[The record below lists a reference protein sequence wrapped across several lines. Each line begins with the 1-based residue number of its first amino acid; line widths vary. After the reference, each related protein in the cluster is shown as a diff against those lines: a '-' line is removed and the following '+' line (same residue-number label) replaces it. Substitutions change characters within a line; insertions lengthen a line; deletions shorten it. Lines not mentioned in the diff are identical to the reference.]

1 MSRTLLTIWL
11 KELKDA
17 IRDRRSLMAAMSYA
31 FFGPMLMA
39 VAFFAVVK
47 EATSESDLKV
57 QLEGQEYAPEL
68 VEFLQHKGILAATE
82 EDLDT
87 GIKLIVPAD
96 YQERLAAAKAVSIIV
111 RADYSERKNSSNRQ
125 RVERALTEYNQVVAS
140 ARLMMRGISPEVMYA
155 VVAERQDTATK
166 ESRAALIMGTVMVF
180 VLMSVFFAGMNVAID
195 TSAGERERN
204 SLEFLLAQPVRLI
217 DLVTGKALAASTF
230 AMLGGALTL
239 IMIPAVFLFVP
250 LEKLGIDISFG
261 FGKQVMLALVL
272 IPLAILAS
280 ALQLFVSFMAKSFKE
295 AQTYIT
301 FVMFAP
307 MTIVFV
313 LEFTRFSHA
322 ALDYLPVTSQHQVLL
337 GSING
342 EPVSVLAMAIGAL
355 GTLAVA
361 ALILLAVQWKL
372 RSEKAVFG
380 L

>member
-87 GIKLIVPAD
+87 GIKLIIPAD

>member
-1 MSRTLLTIWL
+1 MSGTLLTIWF

-31 FFGPMLMA
+31 LFGPMLMA
-39 VAFFAVVK
+39 VAFFAVVQ
-47 EATSESDLKV
+47 EATSEKDLTV

-68 VEFLQHKGILAATE
+68 VLFLQQKGILASKE
-82 EDLDT
+82 SEQES
-87 GIKLIVPAD
+87 GIKLVIPED
-96 YQERLAAAKAVSIIV
+96 YQERLATAKAVSIIV

-155 VVAERQDTATK
+155 VVSERQDTATK

-217 DLVTGKALAASTF
+217 DLVTGKALAAGTF
-230 AMLGGALTL
+230 AMLGSVLTL
-239 IMIPAVFLFVP
+239 IMIPIVFLFVP

-261 FGKQVMLALVL
+261 IGKQAMLALVL
-272 IPLAILAS
+272 IPLALLAS

-307 MTIVFV
+307 MTIVMV
-313 LEFTRFSHA
+313 LEFTRFSHV
-322 ALDYLPVTSQHQVLL
+322 ALEYLPVTSQHQVLL

-342 EPVSVLAMAIGAL
+342 EPVSFIAMVIGAL
-355 GTLAVA
+355 STFAVA
-361 ALILLAVQWKL
+361 GILLFGVQWKL

>member
-1 MSRTLLTIWL
+1 MSRTLVKIWF

-57 QLEGQEYAPEL
+57 QMLGQEYSPEL
-68 VEFLQHKGILAATE
+68 VVLLQYKGILPATE
-82 EDLDT
+82 SDQES
-87 GIKLIVPAD
+87 GIKLVIPEN
-96 YQERLAAAKAVSIIV
+96 YQERLATGKAVSVII

-155 VVAERQDTATK
+155 VVSERQDTATK
-166 ESRAALIMGTVMVF
+166 ESRAALIMGTVIVF

-217 DLVTGKALAASTF
+217 DLVAGKALAASTF
-230 AMLGGALTL
+230 AMLGSVLTL
-239 IMIPAVFLFVP
+239 LMIPAVFLFVP
-250 LEKLGIDISFG
+250 LDKLGIDISFG
-261 FGKQVMLALVL
+261 LGKQLLLALVL
-272 IPLAILAS
+272 IPLALLAS

-313 LEFTRFSHA
+313 LEFTRFSHVV
-322 ALDYLPVTSQHQVLL
+322 LDYLPVTSQHQVLL

-342 EPVSVLAMAIGAL
+342 EPVSMMAIVIGAL
-355 GTLAVA
+355 GTFAVA
-361 ALILLAVQWKL
+361 AALLFAVQWKL

>member
-87 GIKLIVPAD
+87 GIKLIIPAD
-96 YQERLAAAKAVSIIV
+96 YQERLAAAKAVSITV

>member
-1 MSRTLLTIWL
+1 MSRTLLTIWF

-39 VAFFAVVK
+39 IAFFAVVK

-68 VEFLQHKGILAATE
+68 VVFLHHKGILPATAE
-82 EDLDT
+82 EQDT
-87 GIKLIVPAD
+87 GIRLIIPAD
-96 YQERLAAAKAVSIIV
+96 YQERLATAKAVSVIV

-166 ESRAALIMGTVMVF
+166 ESRSALIMGTVMVF

-230 AMLGGALTL
+230 AMLGGVLTL
-239 IMIPAVFLFVP
+239 IMIPAVFIFVP

-261 FGKQVMLALVL
+261 LGKQVMLAFVL
-272 IPLAILAS
+272 MPLALLAS

-313 LEFTRFSHA
+313 LEFTRFSHVL
-322 ALDYLPVTSQHQVLL
+322 LDYLPVTSQHQVLL

-342 EPVSVLAMAIGAL
+342 EPVSFMAMVIGAL

-361 ALILLAVQWKL
+361 AVILLAVQWKL